1 MSLTEQRAGAV
12 SAALAEDRLG
22 VPSVVFFVIS
32 AAAPLTV
39 VAGVV
44 GTAYAVTGVTGVPLA
59 FLVLG
64 AILAV
69 FAVGYVTMAR
79 HVVNAGAFYAY
90 TAQGLGRPFGV
101 ATAWVAL
108 LAYNALQVGL
118 YGVIASAVNP
128 LLAEWFG
135 VSLDWWVVAL
145 AAWAV
150 TGALGLMRVDVNGRV
165 LSVLLM
171 AEIAVV
177 VVFDIADLANP
188 AASGYSMEGFAPS
201 SLVVPGMGALVA
213 VCVAAFSGFESSVV
227 FSEETKDPRRTV
239 PIATY
244 VALAVISGLYAVSS
258 WTVSVAVGPDK
269 VVEASRSQGPGL
281 IFGLA
286 GQHMGSAVATL
297 GSVLFVTSIVAA
309 LIAFHNTISRYIF
322 ALGRERVLPAVFGRT
337 SPPTGAPVTGSVAQS
352 VIGLAV
358 IAVYAFAGLDPVVHL
373 FFTIGSFGGFG
384 VLLLLAGTSVAVLCY
399 FAKNPGTENAWRTKV
414 APAVA
419 SVLLFVVLGLALS
432 NFDVVLGVEPSS
444 PLRWILPGVYLAAV
458 ALGVLWGL
466 TLRASRP
473 DVYAN
478 IGLGARAAIG
488 GRR

>member
-1 MSLTEQRAGAV
+1 MSLTEQRTGAV
-12 SAALAEDRLG
+12 AAALAKDRLG

-90 TAQGLGRPFGV
+90 TAQGLGRPLGV

-118 YGVIASAVNP
+118 YGLIASAADP
-128 LLAEWFG
+128 LLVDWFG

-145 AAWAV
+145 VAWAL
-150 TGALGLMRVDVNGRV
+150 TGALGLTRVDLNGRV
-165 LSVLLM
+165 LAVLLI
-171 AEIAVV
+171 AEIAIV
-177 VVFDIADLANP
+177 VVFDIANLTHP
-188 AASGYSMEGFAPS
+188 AASGYSAEGLTPS
-201 SLVVPGMGALVA
+201 SLFMPGLGALIA

-227 FSEETKDPRRTV
+227 FSEESKDARRTV
-239 PIATY
+239 PVATY
-244 VALAVISGLYAVSS
+244 VALAVIAGLYAVSS
-258 WTVSVAVGPDK
+258 WAVSVSVGPDQ
-269 VVEASRSQGPGL
+269 VVEASKSQGTAL
-281 IFGLA
+281 LFDLA
-286 GQHMGSAVATL
+286 GRHLGPAVATA
-297 GSVLFVTSIVAA
+297 GSALFVTSIVAA
-309 LIAFHNTISRYIF
+309 LIAFHNTIARYVF

-337 SPPTGAPVTGSVAQS
+337 SVRTGAPLIGSVTQS
-352 VIGLAV
+352 VVGLAV
-358 IAVYAFAGLDPVVHL
+358 IAVYAFAGLDPLVDLL
-373 FFTIGSFGGFG
+373 FTSGAFGGFG
-384 VLLLLAGTSVAVLCY
+384 VLLLLAGTSVAVLLF
-399 FAKNPGTENAWRTKV
+399 FARTPGTENAWRTKV
-414 APAVA
+414 APAA
-419 SVLLFVVLGLALS
+419 AAVLLFVVLGLALT

-444 PLRWILPGVYLAAV
+444 PLRWILPGAYVVAI

-466 TLRASRP
+466 ALRARRP
-473 DVYAN
+473 DVYAH

-488 GRR
+488 EGR